1 MNWFGSFSLSEVFV
15 KTVSSNLAARKKI
28 LLDINQ
34 NFRGT
39 VSFSKND
46 QLSLLKDGGR
56 LEGERRRGGRGS
68 KLYYSFLEVAPSLI
82 LLITSYR
89 NFDFLPFLILMN
101 H

>member
-1 MNWFGSFSLSEVFV
+1 MKRFGSFSLSEVFV

-56 LEGERRRGGRGS
+56 LEGERRRGFQIILRLPGS
-68 KLYYSFLEVAPSLI
+68 GSLVDFINNKL
-82 LLITSYR
+82 
-89 NFDFLPFLILMN
+89 
-101 H
+101 